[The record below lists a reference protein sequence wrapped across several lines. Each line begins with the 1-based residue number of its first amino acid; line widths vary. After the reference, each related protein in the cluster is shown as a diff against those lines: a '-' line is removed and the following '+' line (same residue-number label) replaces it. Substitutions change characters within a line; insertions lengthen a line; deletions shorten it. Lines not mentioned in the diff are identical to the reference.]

1 MATMTPAGDEAA
13 RLVGRAGSGGRCAGQ
28 WTVGLA
34 EEGTVDGQGVQLGRA
49 EEARQ
54 VAQLRE
60 GPATDTRKK
69 QRQAEKEGV
78 EATLRLAA

>member
-1 MATMTPAGDEAA
+1 
-13 RLVGRAGSGGRCAGQ
+13 
-28 WTVGLA
+28 VGLA